1 VSAFDAI
8 LPVIAD
14 KALVLRAS
22 NGQQVKRQDAISHQ
36 EHIKP
41 DAVGVG
47 LDAFYGYTRGLT
59 YHDQHTSSSRHSALF
74 DV

>member
-1 VSAFDAI
+1 MSAFDAI

-47 LDAFYGYTRGLT
+47 LDAFHGARVAVT
-59 YHDQHTSSSRHSALF
+59 YPD
-74 DV
+74 